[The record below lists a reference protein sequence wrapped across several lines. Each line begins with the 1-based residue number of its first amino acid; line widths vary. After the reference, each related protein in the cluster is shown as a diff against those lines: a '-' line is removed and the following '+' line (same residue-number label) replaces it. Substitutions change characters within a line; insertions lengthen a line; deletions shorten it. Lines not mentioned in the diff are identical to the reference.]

1 MDNIRKRI
9 HYINEV
15 AKYETIL
22 KPYLS
27 QFFKPF
33 EGKKVLT
40 ADNELIAKI
49 KLDYPEYN
57 PEPFGDEKTEVQ
69 YIITRGGW
77 DVLMCEISL
86 VFFGRGNAH
95 YERDYIRLYNLKNN
109 ILTIPID
116 DKIIFINPDEEIQKI
131 KEYKKLIKEAYNIK
145 KTIKISEDIYKY
157 TEF

>member
-1 MDNIRKRI
+1 MNNIRKRI

-27 QFFKPF
+27 QLFKQF
-33 EGKKVLT
+33 EGKKVLN
-40 ADNELIAKI
+40 ADNELITKI

-57 PEPFGDEKTEVQ
+57 PQPFGDEKTGVQ

-86 VFFGRGNAH
+86 VFFCKGNAH
-95 YERDYIRLYNLKNN
+95 YERDYIRLYQLKDN
-109 ILTIPID
+109 IITTPID
-116 DKIIFINPDEEIQKI
+116 DKIIFINPDEEIKKI
-131 KEYKKLIKEAYNIK
+131 REYKRLSEAAYNIK
-145 KTIKISEDIYKY
+145 TKIKVPEEVYRYAKL
-157 TEF
+157 